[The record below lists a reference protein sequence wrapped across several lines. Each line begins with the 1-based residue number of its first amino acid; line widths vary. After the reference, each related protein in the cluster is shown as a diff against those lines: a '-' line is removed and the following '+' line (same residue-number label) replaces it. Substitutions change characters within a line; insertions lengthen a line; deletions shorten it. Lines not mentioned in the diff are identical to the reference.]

1 MEHAPTPNGHNKLL
15 KSKQVQELTDL
26 SKPTIYRLMK
36 AGNFPRPVKLSPNRV
51 AWRKAEIMAWLD
63 ARPVAEGF

>member
-1 MEHAPTPNGHNKLL
+1 MEHDVKPKGHNLLL

-36 AGNFPRPVKLSPNRV
+36 TGNFPRPVKLSPNRV
-51 AWRKAEIMAWLD
+51 AWRKADIMAWLD